1 VPHPLFER
9 HAATIDR
16 ALAAIGERGYWSP
29 HSESPK
35 AYGEGAME
43 AGKAAFD
50 ALLGKPFDLT
60 QPGTV
65 GTIGREVSPFG
76 IALGI
81 TYPKADLDAL
91 FAAIGAAEREWKKAG
106 PEAWVGV
113 STEILQRINKQSLL
127 FAHAVM
133 HTTGQAFMMAFQAG
147 GPHAQDRAL
156 EAIAYAWAEM
166 KKIPAKALW
175 EKPQGKNEPLR
186 MEKHFRI
193 VPRGVGLVIGCNTFP
208 TWNGFPGFFAD
219 LATGNAVV
227 VKPHP
232 SAILPLALM
241 VKIAREVLSESG
253 FDPNIVTLVA
263 HDAADDVA
271 QKLALRP
278 EVRLIDF
285 TGSAAN
291 GNWLEANAKQAQVY
305 TEKSGVNQI
314 VVDSADDFASVARN
328 IAFSLSLYTGQ
339 MCTAPQNIYVPK
351 GGIDTASGHLT
362 FDQVA
367 SGIAEGVQKL
377 LSDPAR
383 AVEILGAVVND
394 GVMQRLENAR
404 RLGDV
409 VLDTQTLTHP
419 AYPEARIRTPLIVK
433 LGAAD
438 LDKYLAEWFGPV
450 AFVIA
455 TESTTQSLAIARNA
469 VKTHGALTMSVYA
482 RDKETIDKA
491 IEVAEDAGVALSIN
505 LTGGVFVN
513 QSAAFSDFHGTG
525 ANPAANAALT
535 DSAFVASRFRVRAS
549 FSSSSLR
556 MLCSSRSRS
565 SVHVAFSSSARR
577 MRSSLAALSC
587 SSRRVRSSIDARS

>member
-50 ALLGKPFDLT
+50 ALRGKAFDLT

-76 IALGI
+76 ISLGI

-106 PEAWVGV
+106 PDAWVGV
-113 STEILQRINKQSLL
+113 STEVLQRINKQSLL

-351 GGIDTASGHLT
+351 GGIDTASGRLT

-438 LDKYLAEWFGPV
+438 LDKYLAEWFGPI

-455 TESTTQSLAIARNA
+455 TESTTQSLAIARDA
-469 VKTHGALTMSVYA
+469 VKTHGALTLSVYS
-482 RDKETIDKA
+482 RDKVVIDKA

-535 DSAFVASRFRVRAS
+535 DSAFVASRFRVVQHRQ
-549 FSSSSLR
+549 
-556 MLCSSRSRS
+556 
-565 SVHVAFSSSARR
+565 HV
-577 MRSSLAALSC
+577 
-587 SSRRVRSSIDARS
+587 